1 LTHEAA
7 VAVLYVSPDKFWPFS
22 KALFDKQIE
31 FFDVNVV
38 NETRNQ
44 TYGRLADIAAS
55 VGVDREAI
63 LKLLFVADKPKGD
76 SYNIG
81 NQ

>member
-1 LTHEAA
+1 MLLTN
-7 VAVLYVSPDKFWPFS
+7 PDKFWPFS

-44 TYGRLADIAAS
+44 TYARLADVAAS
-55 VGVDREAI
+55 VGVDKQSI
-63 LKLLFVADKPKGD
+63 LKLLVVPDKPKGD
-76 SYNIG
+76 SYNVG
-81 NQ
+81 NG